1 MSDSLWVKSLF
12 VLVLILSRLR
22 LKLSQP
28 NICSITSLLSAVYF
42 ILTAA
47 LILPETFYLL
57 LSDRF
62 FYFGVSFL
70 SDVSGLLYNLSLY
83 RWVTVTALMFC
94 SIVSDAS

>member
-1 MSDSLWVKSLF
+1 MGKKSVRPRLD
-12 VLVLILSRLR
+12 LKTLR

-47 LILPETFYLL
+47 FYRL

-62 FYFGVSFL
+62 FYFGASFL
-70 SDVSGLLYNLSLY
+70 SDVSGLLYNLSLC
-83 RWVTVTALMFC
+83 RWLTVTALMFC